1 MSDTSDS
8 GVKRPTQA
16 SAVIDAL
23 HALLKAPRSDDFY
36 AQYAQLMQSLCAA
49 QAALVLSLSE
59 PLPLALGSGGSNA
72 DVQELEAW
80 VTPERLQAVQTKAYS
95 HETHRLADGL
105 GVIVLM
111 LQLIDAGPTVLL
123 LALPERDRA
132 HLKEALVRAM
142 LVRDVRP
149 PPPAST
155 AVQHLPAVGSLHP
168 ALGPGLLDML
178 ALSTQVMQAPRFGA
192 AALALVNGL
201 IRLLGLRQAVLCWRV
216 GARAEVVAISH
227 LERFEKTSRL
237 VQAMQEAAG
246 EVLSVDRVLTV
257 TQESAR
263 DALQVLPPA
272 HLELLH
278 VLDGAQGLT
287 GVPMRDASG
296 QTQAVVLCATERGP
310 IEPETLNQLLLMLEM
325 VLPRLIDSRN
335 RQLNPFKRFR
345 LYALDKLSI
354 LFGPKRPWVK
364 FWAVACSIT
373 VAVLLFGQMP
383 YRIEASAQL
392 TTDSVRVI
400 TPQMDGRLQEVLVDV
415 GDLVKQGQTLS
426 SLDTSDLR
434 QQELE
439 IGSEL
444 KRFQAEADKA
454 RAARALADLQ
464 VAMFRGAQASARLQ
478 RVRYLL
484 EQSQLRAPFDGVV
497 VEGERRK
504 LMGASVRRGDAVFR
518 VAQVQDLYLVL
529 QVPERDV
536 RSIGIDSQGEFVL
549 LSQPG
554 EPIAFKVSNFV
565 PMAQVKGEE
574 GNQFLLKAVV
584 QGQAQPW
591 WRPGMTG
598 LAKIDVGY
606 RNIGWILLHRTYD
619 TLRLWFWL

>member
-1 MSDTSDS
+1 VPPS
-8 GVKRPTQA
+8 VAR
-16 SAVIDAL
+16 
-23 HALLKAPRSDDFY
+23 
-36 AQYAQLMQSLCAA
+36 
-49 QAALVLSLSE
+49 LS
-59 PLPLALGSGGSNA
+59 P
-72 DVQELEAW
+72 
-80 VTPERLQAVQTKAYS
+80 K
-95 HETHRLADGL
+95 
-105 GVIVLM
+105 
-111 LQLIDAGPTVLL
+111 
-123 LALPERDRA
+123 
-132 HLKEALVRAM
+132 
-142 LVRDVRP
+142 
-149 PPPAST
+149 
-155 AVQHLPAVGSLHP
+155 
-168 ALGPGLLDML
+168 
-178 ALSTQVMQAPRFGA
+178 
-192 AALALVNGL
+192 
-201 IRLLGLRQAVLCWRV
+201 
-216 GARAEVVAISH
+216 
-227 LERFEKTSRL
+227 
-237 VQAMQEAAG
+237 
-246 EVLSVDRVLTV
+246 
-257 TQESAR
+257 
-263 DALQVLPPA
+263 
-272 HLELLH
+272 
-278 VLDGAQGLT
+278 
-287 GVPMRDASG
+287 
-296 QTQAVVLCATERGP
+296 
-310 IEPETLNQLLLMLEM
+310 TLNQLLLMLEM

-554 EPIAFKVSNFV
+554 EPIAFKVFELCAHGPGQGRGGQPV
-565 PMAQVKGEE
+565 PS
-574 GNQFLLKAVV
+574 
-584 QGQAQPW
+584 
-591 WRPGMTG
+591 
-598 LAKIDVGY
+598 
-606 RNIGWILLHRTYD
+606 
-619 TLRLWFWL
+619 

>member
-1 MSDTSDS
+1 
-8 GVKRPTQA
+8 
-16 SAVIDAL
+16 
-23 HALLKAPRSDDFY
+23 
-36 AQYAQLMQSLCAA
+36 
-49 QAALVLSLSE
+49 
-59 PLPLALGSGGSNA
+59 
-72 DVQELEAW
+72 
-80 VTPERLQAVQTKAYS
+80 
-95 HETHRLADGL
+95 
-105 GVIVLM
+105 
-111 LQLIDAGPTVLL
+111 
-123 LALPERDRA
+123 
-132 HLKEALVRAM
+132 
-142 LVRDVRP
+142 
-149 PPPAST
+149 
-155 AVQHLPAVGSLHP
+155 
-168 ALGPGLLDML
+168 
-178 ALSTQVMQAPRFGA
+178 MQAPRFGA

-237 VQAMQEAAG
+237 VQAMQEAAA
-246 EVLSVDRVLTV
+246 EVLSVDRVLSV
-257 TQESAR
+257 SQDAVS

-272 HLELLH
+272 HLELLRL
-278 VLDGAQGLT
+278 LDGAQGLT

-310 IEPETLNQLLLMLEM
+310 IEAETLNQLLLMLEM
-325 VLPRLIDSRN
+325 VLPRLTDARN

-354 LFGPKRPWVK
+354 LFGPKRPWIK
-364 FWAVACSIT
+364 FWAVVCSIS

-400 TPQMDGRLQEVLVDV
+400 TPQMDGRLQDVLVDV

-426 SLDTSDLR
+426 SLDTSDLK

-444 KRFQAEADKA
+444 QRFQAEADKA

-464 VAMFRGAQASARLQ
+464 VAMFRGAQAAARLQ

-484 EQSQLRAPFDGVV
+484 EQAQLRAPFDGVV

-504 LMGASVRRGDAVFR
+504 LLGASVRRGDAVFR